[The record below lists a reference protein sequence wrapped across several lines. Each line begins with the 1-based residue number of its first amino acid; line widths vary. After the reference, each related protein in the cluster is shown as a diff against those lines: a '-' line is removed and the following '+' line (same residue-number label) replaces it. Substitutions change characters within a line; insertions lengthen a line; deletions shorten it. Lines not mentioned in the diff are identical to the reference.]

1 MSLKSRFLTLS
12 MKVQIFIAI
21 ILLNLFCI
29 LVVLSLYGSFGYE
42 ILKEN
47 YRQKKLYFYDKYKDY
62 IESSYYFQNFCLL
75 QYEEILR
82 RMQKQSYSYYKV
94 YVKYP
99 TTSLDDY
106 SNKVLFYNDIYHQN
120 ITNSEIFDKPDLFF
134 LCYWEAGDQ
143 PGIYNY
149 LSREYF
155 CPGMRDVTLANYQT
169 MSNTL
174 FLHDSYKF
182 FSLPWYNYSIINSPI
197 FTNVNFSSFY
207 SFNANNIHKKLIEV
221 QGQSS
226 TFNHD
231 LLKNYFYQ
239 KLDEMLSRINEKH
252 LYLFFTQESLFFNH
266 MFFKINNEINDEV
279 KGSIKDDPSLLYEY
293 LSKIN
298 YGDNTYSLMNYGAD
312 LNFFY
317 CEANIIN
324 NFLFFLHKKLYKITG
339 IYFIPLFSENNT
351 IISEELCL
359 LFKIHQIKYKGN
371 KIIYDEIFK
380 DIKQGISSFEN
391 CFYDNNIINSQSDIK
406 DILDSDFNSFLNIG
420 SLTYQGIAN
429 LAVDKDDNDLP
440 FYFIKYTFPNYNALK
455 DFRSDYLPL
464 DQMNFYLFFSFYEAI
479 KFENNC
485 LQFSQNIFYL
495 LIMIILYIWL
505 ICLIINLLIYSKVI
519 NGWIDPII
527 KLEQALE
534 SNSTKDENIFK
545 YKDDDIINELFETAK
560 RLLRGEMENNEISLK
575 NFKILSNQKEKQ
587 KEIDKN
593 IYKKNLIINKD
604 IMNQLI
610 NKQQNTM
617 NFSKYIKLNEY
628 NIRYSSEKRNTNN
641 KEILNEKNLISENNN
656 KDAINKDSNNSKEN
670 EPYKKLFKISQYL
683 NYYINKISPNKIL
696 ISKKDKDSY
705 LDESE
710 MFGIMTKNSKN
721 INNFIKNS
729 KTLKKGNLKSDYESI
744 NENKENVYINML
756 DEQSMNYLW
765 YMGAKNEN
773 NLSFNYHINDN
784 YDELFLE

>member
-94 YVKYP
+94 FGKYP
-99 TTSLDDY
+99 STYFDDY

-169 MSNTL
+169 MSNSL
-174 FLHDSYKF
+174 FFHDTYKF
-182 FSLPWYNYSIINSPI
+182 FKLPWYNYSIINSPI
-197 FTNVNFSSFY
+197 FTNVNYSSFY

-298 YGDNTYSLMNYGAD
+298 YGNNIYSLMNYGTD

-339 IYFIPLFSENNT
+339 IYFIPNT

-359 LFKIHQIKYKGN
+359 LFKIHQINQIKYKVN
-371 KIIYDEIFK
+371 EKIYDEIFK
-380 DIKQGISSFEN
+380 NIKQGISSFEN

-429 LAVDKDDNDLP
+429 LAIDKDDNDYP
-440 FYFIKYTFPNYNALK
+440 FYFIKYTFPNYNSLK

-464 DQMNFYLFFSFYEAI
+464 DQTNFYLYFSFYEAI
-479 KFENNC
+479 KFGNNC
-485 LQFSQNIFYL
+485 LQISQNIFYL
-495 LIMIILYIWL
+495 FIMIILYIWF

-519 NGWIDPII
+519 NVWIEPII
-527 KLEQALE
+527 KLEEALE
-534 SNSTKDENIFK
+534 SNSIKDENIFK
-545 YKDDDIINELFETAK
+545 YKDDDIINELFETSK
-560 RLLRGEMENNEISLK
+560 RLLRGEMESNEINLQK
-575 NFKILSNQKEKQ
+575 FKILSNQKEKQ

-610 NKQQNTM
+610 
-617 NFSKYIKLNEY
+617 
-628 NIRYSSEKRNTNN
+628 
-641 KEILNEKNLISENNN
+641 
-656 KDAINKDSNNSKEN
+656 
-670 EPYKKLFKISQYL
+670 
-683 NYYINKISPNKIL
+683 
-696 ISKKDKDSY
+696 
-705 LDESE
+705 
-710 MFGIMTKNSKN
+710 
-721 INNFIKNS
+721 
-729 KTLKKGNLKSDYESI
+729 
-744 NENKENVYINML
+744 
-756 DEQSMNYLW
+756 
-765 YMGAKNEN
+765 
-773 NLSFNYHINDN
+773 
-784 YDELFLE
+784 